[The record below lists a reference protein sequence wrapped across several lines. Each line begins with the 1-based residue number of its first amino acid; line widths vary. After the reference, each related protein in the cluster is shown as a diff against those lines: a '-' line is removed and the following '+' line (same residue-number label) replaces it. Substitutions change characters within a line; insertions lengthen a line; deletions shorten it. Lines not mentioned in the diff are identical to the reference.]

1 MKKRYLLPSLTLAV
15 VILLCACARTDANV
29 EPIIPEDGA
38 ASTVEPVL
46 PPPEQ
51 TADEKPKPAS
61 VADVP
66 IESVPMPDET
76 PVESEPEVIEPE
88 SSIET
93 DTNGMRYATIEAYR
107 AGCTDEIILDYLYHD
122 FTGDGKDELVVAVY
136 DTEDN
141 ELTECARIVFWN
153 PDYDYAVVLSYGRDG
168 EVVQYLRGSL
178 CVNENGTI
186 DASFYAGSS
195 EWSFE
200 TIQFGY
206 SIVDGVQ
213 TVGALDGQR
222 FTLTPYVE

>member
-1 MKKRYLLPSLTLAV
+1 MLSKRMLPFLLAMIITTF
-15 VILLCACARTDANV
+15 CACAKTDANV
-29 EPIIPEDGA
+29 EPA
-38 ASTVEPVL
+38 LS
-46 PPPEQ
+46 PPEER
-51 TADEKPKPAS
+51 TASQPEQAAAEKPKPAS

-76 PVESEPEVIEPE
+76 PIESEPEVIEPE

-93 DTNGMRYATIEAYR
+93 DTNGMRFATIEAYR

-136 DTEDN
+136 DTENN

-200 TIQFGY
+200 TVQFGY

-213 TVGALDGQR
+213 TVGALDGKR